1 MEVTGKRY
9 NLTGTLFLVGIIPIA
24 GSILFYFLSR
34 EWIWVHLPTHAVFE
48 ASGSIAAL
56 TLVALLLLQ
65 QKNVKVIDHYVWVLC
80 GLIGMSMLDLFH
92 AFTEPGDSFV
102 WLHSL
107 AVFVGGV
114 LFAMVWLPDRMAR
127 SSQARTF
134 PFIVAVVAF
143 IIGILSLTIP
153 ELVPTMVKDGAF
165 TPFANFLNIAGGIFF
180 LAAMIKF
187 IQHYLDRGRFEDFL
201 FANLVLLFGVSGI
214 LFEFSN
220 VWDAAWW
227 LWHLLRLIAYLIA
240 LSYVFLSFQKAQTE
254 VQKLNVSQKELLN
267 DAQQKLE
274 YLNNIPAPVFA
285 TDRGFNI
292 RFINRSGAELI
303 GTAVEDAI
311 GKKCHDLFR
320 TEHCNTP
327 ECRGLQAMEY
337 VKVCSGNTVAQG
349 IANMPIYYTSSP
361 VKDIEGNVVGVLEFL
376 TDISD
381 LKKVQ
386 QALEEANDFLQGQ
399 IFKTTGELT
408 AAAGEILASTSEQ
421 ASTASEQAASVSQ
434 TVSTAEEVRQASQQS
449 AERSDEV
456 AGMAQDSLKEAEQG
470 FQAVQDTLDGVKNIK
485 EQVMAIAENILALS
499 EQTQQIGDI
508 IETVNDIADQSNL
521 LALNAA
527 IEAARAGE
535 AGKGFSVVASE
546 VRNLAEQSQQATA
559 KVRDILGEIQK
570 SANSAVMVTE
580 EGSKRADTGVA
591 QAEKAGN
598 AINTIN
604 DNMEKVVLTI
614 QQIAAGSR
622 EQLAGMEQIAISM
635 ENINQATIQSEAGT
649 RQLEEAA
656 KNLNVQAENL
666 NKVIEQYGVTKLDI
680 EH

>member
-1 MEVTGKRY
+1 
-9 NLTGTLFLVGIIPIA
+9 
-24 GSILFYFLSR
+24 
-34 EWIWVHLPTHAVFE
+34 
-48 ASGSIAAL
+48 
-56 TLVALLLLQ
+56 
-65 QKNVKVIDHYVWVLC
+65 
-80 GLIGMSMLDLFH
+80 
-92 AFTEPGDSFV
+92 
-102 WLHSL
+102 
-107 AVFVGGV
+107 
-114 LFAMVWLPDRMAR
+114 
-127 SSQARTF
+127 
-134 PFIVAVVAF
+134 
-143 IIGILSLTIP
+143 
-153 ELVPTMVKDGAF
+153 
-165 TPFANFLNIAGGIFF
+165 
-180 LAAMIKF
+180 
-187 IQHYLDRGRFEDFL
+187 
-201 FANLVLLFGVSGI
+201 
-214 LFEFSN
+214 
-220 VWDAAWW
+220 
-227 LWHLLRLIAYLIA
+227 
-240 LSYVFLSFQKAQTE
+240 
-254 VQKLNVSQKELLN
+254 
-267 DAQQKLE
+267 
-274 YLNNIPAPVFA
+274 
-285 TDRGFNI
+285 
-292 RFINRSGAELI
+292 
-303 GTAVEDAI
+303 
-311 GKKCHDLFR
+311 
-320 TEHCNTP
+320 
-327 ECRGLQAMEY
+327 MEY
-337 VKVCSGNTVAQG
+337 VKICSGNTVAQG

-546 VRNLAEQSQQATA
+546 VRSLAEQSRQATA

-580 EGSKRADTGVA
+580 EGTKRADTGVA

-614 QQIAAGSR
+614 QQITAGSR
-622 EQLAGMEQIAISM
+622 EQLAGMDQIAISM

-656 KNLNVQAENL
+656 RNLNVQAENL
-666 NKVIEQYGVTKLDI
+666 NEVIEQYSVTKLDI